1 MRRPP
6 SEVLLAKNETPLFF
20 FFSRPHVYKY
30 RKRCARG
37 PSAGAELAEAQGISI
52 ILYIRDPEPESPRPF
67 FMFPREYF
75 IIQIFVQR
83 PSLQYCIANYSRV
96 CNFRSKRRTNK
107 NDARV
112 RQFFYFFFLRVQ
124 ATPRTKKGQAS
135 MCPPP
140 TCPPGRRVFTCV
152 AGLVQLKQRCR
163 VFD

>member
-1 MRRPP
+1 MFVAPTLLCQVVHYYIVSAAREDPQQGLSWQRRKV
-6 SEVLLAKNETPLFF
+6 SCRVFF
-20 FFSRPHVYKY
+20 QYNPVHPRP
-30 RKRCARG
+30 RA
-37 PSAGAELAEAQGISI
+37 
-52 ILYIRDPEPESPRPF
+52 RDPFSCFRESTLSYKF
-67 FMFPREYF
+67 SFSDHLF
-75 IIQIFVQR
+75 
-83 PSLQYCIANYSRV
+83 SIANYSRV

-124 ATPRTKKGQAS
+124 AMPRTKKGQAS

>member
-1 MRRPP
+1 MI
-6 SEVLLAKNETPLFF
+6 
-20 FFSRPHVYKY
+20 Y

-52 ILYIRDPEPESPRPF
+52 ILYIRDPSPRARDPF
-67 FMFPREYF
+67 SCFRESTLSYKF
-75 IIQIFVQR
+75 SF
-83 PSLQYCIANYSRV
+83 SDHLFSIANYSRV